1 MSCIIYYFTH
11 ISCIRY
17 VSNQSDRLRKR
28 EAQRER
34 EKKRRRRRRR
44 RKLCSGASRR
54 SKTNTRRRRTTT
66 TRERERTRDTNT
78 RKRKRMSESNF
89 LFTSESVNEGHPDKL
104 ADQVSDAVLDACLA
118 QDPESKVKTT
128 SPPRRRKCRIFNSAV
143 PAMPPLVFFLPAAS
157 KRDTTPERSESS
169 DES

>member
-66 TRERERTRDTNT
+66 RERERERDTNT

>member
-1 MSCIIYYFTH
+1 MVCLVSYIISRTFRAFGMWATNL
-11 ISCIRY
+11 IGWENER
-17 VSNQSDRLRKR
+17 R
-28 EAQRER
+28 RER
-34 EKKRRRRRRR
+34 EKKRRRRR

-66 TRERERTRDTNT
+66 RERERERDTNT

>member
-1 MSCIIYYFTH
+1 
-11 ISCIRY
+11 
-17 VSNQSDRLRKR
+17 
-28 EAQRER
+28 
-34 EKKRRRRRRR
+34 
-44 RKLCSGASRR
+44 
-54 SKTNTRRRRTTT
+54 
-66 TRERERTRDTNT
+66 
-78 RKRKRMSESNF
+78 MSESNF

>member
-1 MSCIIYYFTH
+1 M
-11 ISCIRY
+11 
-17 VSNQSDRLRKR
+17 SNQSDRLRKR

-66 TRERERTRDTNT
+66 RERERERDTNT

>member
-34 EKKRRRRRRR
+34 EKKRRRRRR
-44 RKLCSGASRR
+44 KLCSGASRR

-66 TRERERTRDTNT
+66 RERERERDTNT

>member
-1 MSCIIYYFTH
+1 
-11 ISCIRY
+11 
-17 VSNQSDRLRKR
+17 
-28 EAQRER
+28 
-34 EKKRRRRRRR
+34 
-44 RKLCSGASRR
+44 
-54 SKTNTRRRRTTT
+54 
-66 TRERERTRDTNT
+66 
-78 RKRKRMSESNF
+78 MSESNF

-143 PAMPPLVFFLPAAS
+143 PAIPPLVFFLPAAS
-157 KRDTTPERSESS
+157 KRETTPERSESS